1 MKRRTSLI
9 CLGGFWASLSVL
21 MLASIFYRFEHYE
34 FLKYIYAVTVVLSFL
49 FFLSGVVTC
58 MMTAGY
64 LVFKTMYNEKEM
76 AVIRLLV
83 WDECK

>member
-1 MKRRTSLI
+1 
-9 CLGGFWASLSVL
+9 

-34 FLKYIYAVTVVLSFL
+34 VLKYIYAVTVVLSFL